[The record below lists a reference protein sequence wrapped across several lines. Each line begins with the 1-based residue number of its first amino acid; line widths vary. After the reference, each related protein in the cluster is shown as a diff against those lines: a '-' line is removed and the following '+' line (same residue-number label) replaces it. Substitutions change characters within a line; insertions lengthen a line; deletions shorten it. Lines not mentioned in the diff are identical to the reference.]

1 MGTMSDTPAAP
12 RGLAG
17 ILMATANRLDE
28 GEAAPALQKTQT
40 FLLLALFLE
49 TCWPHVATLL

>member
-1 MGTMSDTPAAP
+1 MTDTPAP

-40 FLLLALFLE
+40 VLLLALFLE
-49 TCWPHVATLL
+49 TCWPHIATLV